1 MSRRRPKLILPPKPI
16 APARA
21 DGRPLYFD
29 LGGTG
34 DRVPCYHCERLG
46 LNALHGR
53 GEAYMND
60 PANSPV
66 RTPQGFSDGGCY
78 FICKGHT
85 PDNAVIYDP
94 QTGECHNKSGTEV
107 WREDTSMPGPNGT

>member
-1 MSRRRPKLILPPKPI
+1 MARRRRPALILPPKPM
-16 APARA
+16 APARP
-21 DGRPLYFD
+21 DGRPLFYD
-29 LGGTG
+29 LGEGLQ
-34 DRVPCYHCERLG
+34 VLCYFCQRLG
-46 LNALHGR
+46 LTATSAR
-53 GEAYMND
+53 GGAYMND

-78 FICKGHT
+78 FVCKTHA

-94 QTGECHNKSGTEV
+94 LTGECHNKSGTEV